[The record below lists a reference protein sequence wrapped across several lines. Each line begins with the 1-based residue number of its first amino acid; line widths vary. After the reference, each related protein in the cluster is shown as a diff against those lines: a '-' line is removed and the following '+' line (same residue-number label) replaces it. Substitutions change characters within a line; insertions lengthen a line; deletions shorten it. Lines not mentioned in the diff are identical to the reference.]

1 MKKPTYVGFKHKEYK
16 WKPDIDYRKNPH
28 LYEIGRGQQGVLICE
43 PYKSELHPLWRFKT
57 PFEAQESCENILYKF
72 YIYMKEDDFWKALNW
87 GVERGRYENVLDE
100 VFKETNISKDLC
112 DFMGK
117 PGGSQVARTEVTQYI
132 IQYIKQKD
140 LQWAENRKIIK
151 PDKPLKKLLG
161 VEDNEEVT
169 YFNLQKFM
177 NKHFV
182 KKSATTH

>member
-1 MKKPTYVGFKHKEYK
+1 MSKKHE
-16 WKPDIDYRKNPH
+16 
-28 LYEIGRGQQGVLICE
+28 
-43 PYKSELHPLWRFKT
+43 SKT
-57 PFEAQESCENILYKF
+57 PTDVDKAAEPANEMGDKFGGILNTLGSFRAQITMLQNQVRSLEKVVNKTMKTMAREAKKNKSKGNRKPSGF
-72 YIYMKEDDFWKALNW
+72 A
-87 GVERGRYENVLDE
+87 VP
-100 VFKETNISKDLC
+100 TNISKDLC

-151 PDKPLKKLLG
+151 PDERLKKLLG

-182 KKSATTH
+182 KKSVTSHI

>member
-1 MKKPTYVGFKHKEYK
+1 MSKKHE
-16 WKPDIDYRKNPH
+16 
-28 LYEIGRGQQGVLICE
+28 
-43 PYKSELHPLWRFKT
+43 SKT
-57 PFEAQESCENILYKF
+57 PTDVDKVAEAADEMGDKFGGILNTLGSFRAQITMLQNQVRSLEKVVNKT
-72 YIYMKEDDFWKALNW
+72 MKTMAREAKKNKSKGNRKPSGFA
-87 GVERGRYENVLDE
+87 VP
-100 VFKETNISKDLC
+100 TNISKDLC

-151 PDKPLKKLLG
+151 PDERLKKLLG

-177 NKHFV
+177 NKPFV
-182 KKSATTH
+182 KKSVTSHI